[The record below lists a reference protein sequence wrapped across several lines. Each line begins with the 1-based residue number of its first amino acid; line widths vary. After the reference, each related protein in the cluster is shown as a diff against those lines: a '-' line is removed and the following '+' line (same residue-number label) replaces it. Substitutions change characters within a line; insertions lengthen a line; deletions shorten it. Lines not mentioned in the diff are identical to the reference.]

1 MSFVNTYGFTGS
13 GVGVVGAGGVGSTH
27 TYVPRSFRP
36 SSDALV
42 NPVWKYANETSTRVP
57 LSDWHMTSNGS
68 QRGFQARSVVGGYFM
83 RMLEKKLMK

>member
-1 MSFVNTYGFTGS
+1 
-13 GVGVVGAGGVGSTH
+13 
-27 TYVPRSFRP
+27 
-36 SSDALV
+36 V